1 MVSTPSLPSA
11 AHEIADSVLPTD
23 EEAEQFL
30 HKFPLVH
37 ILETL
42 QRGTLSSQATEFVC
56 AALKKVFSTSFGVQ
70 QLPAATPYAL
80 EALGAPSHALRR
92 LGCQQLGAALPA
104 VSADQQQR
112 IAGALV
118 EALTD
123 KDTGVGCE
131 AAAALQQYGST
142 QQGFQDLISPQGAG
156 QQLSAV
162 LACSN
167 PVVRMRAIA
176 LVIGLGGQSENSV
189 KALQQSGLLQP
200 LVKELTNVQDPL
212 TCLSALS
219 LLKEQVEQASSSRLQ
234 SLLANFF
241 LPHLEQLLRQ
251 ADSIVKPM
259 AMQVAAA
266 LSAVAVKA
274 STTSTQEGSK
284 SSMPAC
290 MVISSIKQ
298 VLDVNGRDDFSVAE
312 EQAALDA
319 LSELG
324 MQQGGAQAI
333 LLHPCQVIQ
342 DVTNK
347 ALGRAPSSDVTL
359 AAVHALATIAG
370 AERSAAVVSSAAE
383 EALKAAVYD
392 GAACSSHQGGPAHV
406 LLAYLEQPFTDLRIA
421 AYRLATALGLR
432 AWGAGE
438 MCLHPG
444 LLHHLCNPKT
454 ETSRQGCQFRYAC
467 LQALAATTR
476 SVLSASDTASDVTAR
491 EILTASAPTIQLGV
505 SQGVYGSGQGRAA
518 IMEHQV
524 ATMQS

>member
-476 SVLSASDTASDVTAR
+476 SVFCHSNIVQGPTAV
-491 EILTASAPTIQLGV
+491 
-505 SQGVYGSGQGRAA
+505 
-518 IMEHQV
+518 
-524 ATMQS
+524 